1 MKKLF
6 TLVFGVLFAMC
17 ANAATY
23 DIGEPANNVKD
34 GDNLW
39 YDSDTKTI
47 SFFEKWS
54 YRPGWWLSGTDA
66 SAYDEFVLELD
77 NPDKVQIQVAMEYD
91 ADEAQKDKA
100 HNEALGSTDKI
111 VVKLLPDFKKSIK
124 QIYLQC
130 AQDVEAGKPK
140 TVTFKKAYFKSSDPS
155 TSSVLYE
162 GELILNSWG
171 ASATVDKA
179 YFADAVAGDKLR
191 YTATTGEY
199 SSDWKADWGS
209 QIQVKTTR
217 SGWAGIADAIGF
229 KEAGTFDVEITDTE
243 ITINDKD
250 AGTDV
255 KTTMLSELKNY
266 GLAIQGMGAVV
277 TKVELVKIQTSHIAQ
292 ISSDTANS
300 SAKTFN
306 LAGQQVG
313 KSYKGIVIKNGKKY
327 VQK

>member
-6 TLVFGVLFAMC
+6 TLVFGVLFALC
-17 ANAATY
+17 ANAAVY
-23 DIGEPANNVKD
+23 DIGEPGNNVKD

-39 YDSDTKTI
+39 YNSDTKTI
-47 SFFEKWS
+47 SFFEQWS

-66 SAYDEFVLELD
+66 SAYDEFVLEID
-77 NPDKVQIQVAMEYD
+77 NPDKVKIQIAMEYD
-91 ADEAQKDKA
+91 EGGA
-100 HNEALGSTDKI
+100 HNEAQGSTDKI
-111 VVKLLPDFKKSIK
+111 VLKLLSDYKKSVK

-130 AQDVEAGKPK
+130 TQEVAAGSPK

-155 TSSVLYE
+155 ASTVLYE
-162 GELILNSWG
+162 GELVLNSWG

-199 SSDWKADWGS
+199 SSDWNADWGS

-229 KEAGTFDVEITDTE
+229 KQAGTFDVEITDSK

-255 KTTMLSELKNY
+255 ETTMLSELKNY

-277 TKVELVKIQTSHIAQ
+277 TKVELVKTLTNITK
-292 ISSDTANS
+292 ISADTANS

>member
-6 TLVFGVLFAMC
+6 TLIFGVLFALC
-17 ANAATY
+17 ANAAVY
-23 DIGEPANNVKD
+23 DIGEPGNNVKD

-39 YDSDTKTI
+39 YNSETKTI
-47 SFFEKWS
+47 SFFEQWS
-54 YRPGWWLSGTDA
+54 YRPGWWLSGFDA
-66 SAYDEFVLELD
+66 SAYDEFVLEID
-77 NPDKVQIQVAMEYD
+77 NPDKVKIQIAMEYD
-91 ADEAQKDKA
+91 ADEDKKDQA
-100 HNEALGSTDKI
+100 HNEAQGSTDKI
-111 VVKLLPDFKKSIK
+111 VLKLLPDFKSAVK

-130 AQDVEAGKPK
+130 TQNVEVGSPK

-155 TSSVLYE
+155 ASTVLYE
-162 GELILNSWG
+162 GELVLNSWG

-217 SGWAGIADAIGF
+217 SGWNGIADAIGF
-229 KEAGTFDVEITDTE
+229 KADGVYDCEITDTK
-243 ITINDKD
+243 ITIEDKD
-250 AGTDV
+250 AGKNV
-255 KTTMLSELKNY
+255 ETTMLSELKNY

-277 TKVELVKIQTSHIAQ
+277 TKVELVKTLTNINQ
-292 ISSDTANS
+292 ISSDSANA